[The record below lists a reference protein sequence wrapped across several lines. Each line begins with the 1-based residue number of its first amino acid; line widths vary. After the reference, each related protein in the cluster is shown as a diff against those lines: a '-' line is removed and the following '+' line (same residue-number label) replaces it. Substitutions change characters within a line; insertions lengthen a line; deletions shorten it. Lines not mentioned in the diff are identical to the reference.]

1 MVFKIAQKV
10 TNHLDYFC
18 VKFVAKKFQKS
29 PNLVTLVTID
39 SSDTTFRIIPK
50 TCFYKKCANPGLFC
64 LFSFF
69 THDSIQI

>member
-29 PNLVTLVTID
+29 PNLGTLVTTD
-39 SSDTTFRIIPK
+39 SSDTTFRMIPK
-50 TCFYKKCANPGLFC
+50 TCFYKKSFC
-64 LFSFF
+64 LFSFY